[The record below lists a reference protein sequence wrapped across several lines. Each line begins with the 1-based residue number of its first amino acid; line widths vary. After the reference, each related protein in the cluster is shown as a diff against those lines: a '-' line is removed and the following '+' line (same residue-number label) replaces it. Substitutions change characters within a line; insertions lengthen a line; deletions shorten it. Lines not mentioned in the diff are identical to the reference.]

1 MIPFGRPRNGEYD
14 DLRSARSRAELTR
27 VKQGYVQIALS
38 LITIALIILTR
49 T

>member
-1 MIPFGRPRNGEYD
+1 MIPFGQPRNGEYA
-14 DLRSARSRAELTR
+14 DLKHARSRAELTR
-27 VKQGYVQIALS
+27 VRQGYVQIALS

>member
-1 MIPFGRPRNGEYD
+1 MIPFGRPRNGELD
-14 DLRSARSRAELTR
+14 GLKSARSRAELTR
-27 VKQGYVQIALS
+27 VRQGYVQIALS

>member
-1 MIPFGRPRNGEYD
+1 MIPFGRARNGEYD
-14 DLRSARSRAELTR
+14 GLRHARSRAEVTR
-27 VKQGYVQIALS
+27 VRQGYVQIGLS